1 LVINKLIVRKLLAL
15 IILLTVFT
23 GSYAQNPA
31 DSLRQLIHEADDPRH
46 RIDLLNKLAGE
57 LIEINLEESYQTSSQ
72 ALRDSRKNSYL
83 KGEGWALTYQASY
96 YKFSGQPHRAIEL
109 IRQAIQIATQL
120 EDVNLKAYAYLLC
133 GRTYREVG
141 KLDSVRHYFLLAET
155 EQMRQPDYQAL
166 WQISASISSM
176 YLTDNNTDKALEYA
190 ERSLKLAESLNKTAP
205 LAYSYLDIGNCYR
218 DKFDFVKALSF
229 YQKALDM
236 NGQANWVLTD
246 YNEGIGQLYFLQ
258 GDFEKASQAIG
269 FVIKT
274 YEAHN
279 GRNAL
284 AHSMIKMAQI
294 LQEIGLYDIS
304 SEYLYKALKIAETS
318 GYTALAGDA
327 HYELARIN
335 YQNNQPDVSL
345 KNVNKAEAIYQSLG
359 YKLKVS
365 GCMAVK
371 GIIYMMKNNFD
382 SSIYYHQTALNVRM
396 ALNNKTAISSS
407 FINMGDLY
415 FEFHKSDQALDYFL
429 KGIKYDTELGDF
441 FGVCQFQNKIATIYL
456 QRRDFEKASIYL
468 MDAMKLARQ
477 SSSFTWMGITY
488 NNLALLSE
496 AKGNFKESLTLR
508 KQFEAMNDSIYS
520 IGTAQSLASY
530 NTLFELSKKDE
541 QIDLLNKEKLLQQ
554 EQIRLRNTILY
565 VVVALVVMLALSVY
579 MFYHYSSRLRRL
591 NRNVQERSE
600 EIETQAEEL
609 QESNQAL
616 VKLNDELI
624 QRKEEIQHQAEELKV
639 SHETIGKINEGL
651 EKMVEQRTTELRSAY
666 QELDTFF
673 YRSSHDFRRPLT
685 TLMGLAEVAKLSVKD
700 KNALELFEKVS
711 TTAVN
716 LDKMLLKLQSISDV
730 GSHQLVFKEVLLKQ
744 IIENALE
751 PYRNTLLDKQ
761 ARVTIDVKLN
771 KPFISYPVLVKI
783 MMENLIE
790 NAITFSNPEQ
800 PHVLIRAHRTA
811 SSVFIEVEDNGEGIK
826 ADVKDHVFEMF
837 FRGSERSMGNGLG
850 LYIARKAVEKISGK
864 ISFTNNVDRPGTTF
878 KVEIP
883 DQG

>member
-1 LVINKLIVRKLLAL
+1 VRKLLAL
-15 IILLTVFT
+15 IILLTANPW
-23 GSYAQNPA
+23 GNAQNPA

-57 LIEINLEESYQTSSQ
+57 LIEINLEESYQTSDQ
-72 ALRDSRKNSYL
+72 ALRDSRKNNYL

-109 IRQAIQIATQL
+109 IQQAIPIATQL
-120 EDVNLKAYAYLLC
+120 EDVNLKAHAYLHC
-133 GRTYREVG
+133 GRSYRDIG
-141 KLDSVRHYFLLAET
+141 ILDSAKHYYLLAET

-166 WQISASISSM
+166 WQISASISRI
-176 YLTDNNTDKALEYA
+176 YLLYNDPDKALEYA
-190 ERSLKLAESLNKTAP
+190 ERSLKMAELLNKAAP

-218 DKFDFVKALSF
+218 DKFDFEKALGY
-229 YQKALDM
+229 YQKALDK
-236 NGQANWVLTD
+236 NGQASWLLAD

-258 GDFEKASQAIG
+258 GDFEKASKAIS

-284 AHSMIKMAQI
+284 ARSMIKMAQV

-318 GYTALAGDA
+318 GYSALAGDA

-335 YQNNQPDVSL
+335 YQNNQPDASL
-345 KNVNKAEAIYQSLG
+345 NNIKKAETIYQSLK

-365 GCMAVK
+365 GCLAIK
-371 GIIYMMKNNFD
+371 GIIYMMKGNFD
-382 SSIYYHQTALNVRM
+382 SSLYYHQTALEARI
-396 ALNNKTAISSS
+396 ALNNRTAISSS

-415 FEFHKSDQALDYFL
+415 FKFNKSSQALDYFL
-429 KGIKYDTELGDF
+429 KGIQYDTELGDF
-441 FGVCQFQNKIATIYL
+441 FGVCQYQNKIATIYL
-456 QRRDFEKASIYL
+456 QRKDFEKASNYL
-468 MDAMKLARQ
+468 KEALRLARQ

-496 AKGNFKESLTLR
+496 AKGDYKEALVRR
-508 KQFEAMNDSIYS
+508 KQFEAMNDSIYG

-530 NTLFELSKKDE
+530 NTLFEISKKDE
-541 QIDLLNKEKLLQQ
+541 QIDSLNKEKLLQQ

-565 VVVALVVMLALSVY
+565 VVAALVFMLALSVY
-579 MFYHYSSRLRRL
+579 MFYHYSVRLRRL

-609 QESNQAL
+609 QESNHAL

-700 KNALELFEKVS
+700 KNALELFDKVS

-751 PYRNTLLDKQ
+751 PYRSTLLDKQ
-761 ARVTIDVKLN
+761 ARVSIDVKLT

-790 NAITFSNPEQ
+790 NAITFCNPEQ
-800 PHVLIRAHRTA
+800 PHVFIRAQRTA

-826 ADVKDHVFEMF
+826 TDVKDHVFEMF

-850 LYIARKAVEKISGK
+850 LYIARKSAEKISGK
-864 ISFTNNVDRPGTTF
+864 ISFTNNADRPGTTF
-878 KVEIP
+878 RVEIP